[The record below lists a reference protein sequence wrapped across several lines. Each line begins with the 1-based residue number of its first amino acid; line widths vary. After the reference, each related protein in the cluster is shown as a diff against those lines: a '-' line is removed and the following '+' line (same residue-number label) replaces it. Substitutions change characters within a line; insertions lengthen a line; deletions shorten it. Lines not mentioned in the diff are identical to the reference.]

1 MSAPERPGPP
11 GPIAGIRQVRSAFPA
26 AATESEGADSEG
38 NAAAGQPLEAR
49 MKHLEQ
55 LVEGLQDAMYRESQ
69 RQEKRIEELEA
80 RLDPAELSV
89 ALSKDA
95 RKRGL

>member
-1 MSAPERPGPP
+1 
-11 GPIAGIRQVRSAFPA
+11 
-26 AATESEGADSEG
+26 
-38 NAAAGQPLEAR
+38 
-49 MKHLEQ
+49 
-55 LVEGLQDAMYRESQ
+55 MYRESQ

>member
-1 MSAPERPGPP
+1 MSTSQRP

-26 AATESEGADSEG
+26 AATDSARPG
-38 NAAAGQPLEAR
+38 RSAPAGQPLEAR
-49 MKHLEQ
+49 IKHLEQ

-69 RQEKRIEELEA
+69 RQEKRIDELEA

>member
-1 MSAPERPGPP
+1 MSTSQRP

-26 AATESEGADSEG
+26 AATDGAGSEGSAP
-38 NAAAGQPLEAR
+38 AGQPLEAR
-49 MKHLEQ
+49 IKHLEQ